1 MKIRLAAIILATTAM
16 CVVGFSQSADA
27 RLAANRLASNQL
39 ASNRL
44 ASNRL
49 ASNRLASNR
58 LASNRLASNR
68 VASGDGNVVAVL
80 SLELPNGERYD
91 R

>member
-49 ASNRLASNR
+49 ASNR
-58 LASNRLASNR
+58 

>member
-58 LASNRLASNR
+58 

>member
-1 MKIRLAAIILATTAM
+1 
-16 CVVGFSQSADA
+16 
-27 RLAANRLASNQL
+27 
-39 ASNRL
+39 
-44 ASNRL
+44 
-49 ASNRLASNR
+49 
-58 LASNRLASNR
+58 

>member
-58 LASNRLASNR
+58 LASNR